1 MELIAKSDV
10 GKKRLNNEDSYY
22 IKMLPNDGGL
32 FIVADGLGGYSGGE
46 IASDM
51 LTKNVSEYIES
62 KSRWLKN
69 ATDEKIKFVLKES
82 IKFANEKIYNLDSSS
97 SD

>member
-51 LTKNVSEYIES
+51 LTKNVLFTKLMLSAL
-62 KSRWLKN
+62 R
-69 ATDEKIKFVLKES
+69 TDIICPS
-82 IKFANEKIYNLDSSS
+82 
-97 SD
+97 